1 MYMSRGSSF
10 ICWEELGIV
19 IPHFKEELPVKRQVY
34 VFTETLNDWPSLA
47 DGCAAFL

>member
-34 VFTETLNDWPSLA
+34 VFTELIKSFHCCPLKVVDVV
-47 DGCAAFL
+47 